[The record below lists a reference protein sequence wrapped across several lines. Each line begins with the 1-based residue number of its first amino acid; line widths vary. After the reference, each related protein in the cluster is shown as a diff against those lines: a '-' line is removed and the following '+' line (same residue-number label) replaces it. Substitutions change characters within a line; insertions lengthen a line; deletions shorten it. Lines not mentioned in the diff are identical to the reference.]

1 MIADLPQKLVTVR
14 HGLTFAE
21 CLYHCIAKPEL
32 VAKYDA
38 LRCTNLSRKGSPIDL
53 AIDRAVGR
61 ADAEIE
67 GFIEFCWEYVFLR
80 FGN

>member
-1 MIADLPQKLVTVR
+1 MIANLPQKLVTVR
-14 HGLTFAE
+14 HGLMFAE
-21 CLYHCIAKPEL
+21 CLECCVAEPEL
-32 VAKYDA
+32 MANYDA
-38 LRCTNLSRKGSPIDL
+38 LRGTNLSRKGSTIDL

-67 GFIEFCWEYVFLR
+67 GFIEFCWEYIFLR